1 MKFMD
6 TEPEGAT
13 DKNEEES
20 KFSQDEI
27 RITQSQFNAL
37 KASERIAKKL
47 QAEVEESVQKKAQ
60 EAEEREKEKLAT
72 QGKVDELREYYE
84 KKLKAERDEAEL
96 KDRKKDLHLKLAPHF
111 DNVFIKGEG
120 VEKLISAEDVDA
132 EIAEMLK
139 NEAYQRYRIDVQAEQ
154 TQTKRATPGISPS
167 AGTKPA
173 HTGKNLKDLQG
184 LVNSGDRDAAREMEQ
199 RLMNGETL

>member
-47 QAEVEESVQKKAQ
+47 QAEVEEAVQKKAQ
-60 EAEEREKEKLAT
+60 EAEELEKEKLAT